1 MKDDIGQR
9 KLDHLN
15 TALHRAVSSTVG
27 TGFEQI
33 RFEHNALP
41 ELDFDNID
49 VSTAFMGR
57 KLSAPLMVSSMTGGP
72 ERARQINETIA
83 AMAQELKV
91 AFAVGSQRIAL
102 QSQQSAGFDKA
113 LRRLAPDVPILANIG
128 AAQLLENNPA
138 ETARRAVDMI
148 DADALIIHLNP

>member
-49 VSTAFMGR
+49 VSTAFMG
-57 KLSAPLMVSSMTGGP
+57 
-72 ERARQINETIA
+72 
-83 AMAQELKV
+83 
-91 AFAVGSQRIAL
+91 
-102 QSQQSAGFDKA
+102 
-113 LRRLAPDVPILANIG
+113 
-128 AAQLLENNPA
+128 
-138 ETARRAVDMI
+138 
-148 DADALIIHLNP
+148 